1 MAERRRCLG
10 DWGEAVAAAYLRQQ
24 GYEVLAQKWRCAA
37 GEIDIVAQRDGV
49 LAFVEVRTRRG
60 VDPGMAAG
68 SITGVKRA
76 RLITSA
82 CLFLADHNLPMD
94 APWRIDVVAIAA
106 GSQGQVTAIDH
117 ILSAVE
123 ET

>member
-1 MAERRRCLG
+1 MAEQRRRLG
-10 DWGEAVAAAYLRQQ
+10 DWGEAVAAAYLTQH
-24 GYEVLAQKWRCAA
+24 GYEIVARQWRCAA

-68 SITGVKRA
+68 SITGSKRA
-76 RLITSA
+76 RLIMLA
-82 CLFLADHNLPMD
+82 CLFLAAHDLPAD
-94 APWRIDVVAIAA
+94 TPWRIDVVAIAA
-106 GSQGQVTAIDH
+106 TSWGRVAAIDH
-117 ILSAVE
+117 ILAAVE